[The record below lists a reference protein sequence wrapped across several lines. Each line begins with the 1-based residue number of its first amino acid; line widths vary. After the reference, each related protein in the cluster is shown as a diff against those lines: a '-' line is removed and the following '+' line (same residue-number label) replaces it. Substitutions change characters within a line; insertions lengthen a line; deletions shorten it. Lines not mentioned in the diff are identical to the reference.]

1 MTFQTIHQISCFMEH
16 PVYILT
22 NQEIQM
28 ILFKIPF
35 EILIYQ
41 MLIFQVFK
49 RRLYYVEDGSKFLVK
64 LLFWW
69 SMEIGG
75 GYCQPP
81 PSFPVSIG
89 KRSGENVLQEWKKSP
104 I

>member
-1 MTFQTIHQISCFMEH
+1 MKFQTIHQISCFMEH

-49 RRLYYVEDGSKFLVK
+49 RKLYYVEDGSKFLVE
-64 LLFWW
+64 LLF
-69 SMEIGG
+69 
-75 GYCQPP
+75 
-81 PSFPVSIG
+81 
-89 KRSGENVLQEWKKSP
+89 
-104 I
+104 